1 MYVRLVHPGCCFYEK
16 RREILEEMNANDHW
30 LPLQDMEAL
39 LDIAFEM
46 PWDDKILA
54 ESAFIR
60 YINQRNQKTRGTTD
74 EDYKP

>member
-1 MYVRLVHPGCCFYEK
+1 
-16 RREILEEMNANDHW
+16 MNANDHW

-60 YINQRNQKTRGTTD
+60 YINSKKPKNQRYN
-74 EDYKP
+74 